1 MQGKRVLELMF
12 YSCAVGMNPGRRD
25 TWPAYRPTRHVLI
38 LRKRRY
44 ERPWQGY
51 VVDWQ
56 LHSDT
61 WAALVVYQ
69 DETLDGSPLV
79 WKWFP
84 VEQLR
89 PLYPDPN
96 PRTELNY

>member
-1 MQGKRVLELMF
+1 MQGLSASPLTGPCCSAISGQELRWSTVIPSSTANGRV
-12 YSCAVGMNPGRRD
+12 N
-25 TWPAYRPTRHVLI
+25 
-38 LRKRRY
+38 KRRY

-51 VVDWQ
+51 VVDWK
-56 LHSDT
+56 HDRYK
-61 WAALVVYQ
+61 WEALVVYQ

-79 WKWFP
+79 WRWCP

-96 PRTELNY
+96 PRRELNY